1 MVGMLVPVR
10 MPQIEAAAES
20 EWVEVHDRDRG
31 EMWYFNPVTQQS
43 QWEVGAHKGTGQDLG
58 LYKALTQWLRF
69 GSCIPHLPPLP
80 TLTTLHPESD
90 RGRPRWRG

>member
-20 EWVEVHDRDRG
+20 EWVEVHDRDQG

-43 QWEVGAHKGTGQDLG
+43 QWEVGCSARDWTGLG
-58 LYKALTQWLRF
+58 LYEA
-69 GSCIPHLPPLP
+69 
-80 TLTTLHPESD
+80 
-90 RGRPRWRG
+90 